1 MKLRDMLERFMLTAL
16 TFLFFAFF
24 RDRLGLV
31 QTNDYLMLISILLSI
46 YFVIVPLL
54 LWLSNAAK
62 NQYNRLVPKIGI
74 LNGYV
79 EDAGREHKCVPKQAK
94 IAGIVWERELR
105 KALRG
110 MHFKRIKRL
119 YAGEIDSSFVL
130 IMNPYGEN
138 YPESDTDM
146 RSTFQSIRSYM
157 KNGGVFFA
165 SGAPFWF
172 HQNTVTDEDG
182 KWSVIKTKDGRQ
194 LMKDGLCFTSLGIS
208 VTMQEDEP
216 LTVEVY
222 QRGID
227 QEIAGDLLN
236 GATKLNRWRAILPQT
251 PDCLPLLREKEDLS
265 YPLCAVQY
273 DKGFLLH
280 SGLSVK
286 DEDSIEFQ
294 VLIQL
299 LKALITRRFSQ
310 LRL

>member
-1 MKLRDMLERFMLTAL
+1 MVERFIATAL

-31 QTNDYLMLISILLSI
+31 QTNDYLMLISILLLI

-54 LWLSNAAK
+54 LWLSNMAET
-62 NQYNRLVPKIGI
+62 QYNRLIPKIGI
-74 LNGYV
+74 LNGYIA
-79 EDAGREHKCVPKQAK
+79 DASREHKCVPKPAN

-105 KALRG
+105 KALKG
-110 MHFKRIKRL
+110 MRFKRIRRL
-119 YAGEIDSSFVL
+119 YAGEINTSFAL
-130 IMNPYGEN
+130 IINPYGEN
-138 YPESDTDM
+138 YPESDTVM
-146 RSTFQSIRSYM
+146 HSTFQTIRSYM

-172 HQNTVTDEDG
+172 HQNTVTDKDG
-182 KWSVIKTKDGRQ
+182 QWSVIKTKDCRQ
-194 LMKDGLCFTSLGIS
+194 LMKDGLCFTSLGLS

-216 LTVEVY
+216 LAVEVY
-222 QRGID
+222 QRGVD

-236 GATKLNRWRAILPQT
+236 GATKLSRWRAILPQT